1 MTKIGRMNIKM
12 INKITKKQINGAFEY
27 FMDTGRLEELN
38 SDDIYYLKVLLKTV
52 ANQYSWKLIF
62 EEEKENDK

>member
-1 MTKIGRMNIKM
+1 
-12 INKITKKQINGAFEY
+12 
-27 FMDTGRLEELN
+27 MDTGRLEELN

-62 EEEKENDK
+62 EEEKENE